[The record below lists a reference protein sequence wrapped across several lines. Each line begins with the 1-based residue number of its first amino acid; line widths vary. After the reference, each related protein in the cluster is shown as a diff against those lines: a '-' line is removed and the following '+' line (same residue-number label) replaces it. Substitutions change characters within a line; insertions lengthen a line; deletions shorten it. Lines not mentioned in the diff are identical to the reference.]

1 MNALLYVAAA
11 ALIFVVIMVLVNGAA
26 VSQLRTDIENLPAP
40 ADVRV
45 GDTSLVTGLSGA
57 LVPKKYYYVTVSGVE
72 IKTPAGTTSASSS
85 SASTSSSTSSSAST
99 KIHIT
104 VNPEQLPTK
113 VDGENLL
120 ADVASRRVQFVYR
133 PETNTLYDVARL
145 TGTNE
150 LVVLKAFMTDAEV
163 AAIGPPPAGAKSKK
177 MTFVGIAEN
186 ILSTR

>member
-1 MNALLYVAAA
+1 
-11 ALIFVVIMVLVNGAA
+11 
-26 VSQLRTDIENLPAP
+26 
-40 ADVRV
+40 
-45 GDTSLVTGLSGA
+45 
-57 LVPKKYYYVTVSGVE
+57 
-72 IKTPAGTTSASSS
+72 
-85 SASTSSSTSSSAST
+85 
-99 KIHIT
+99 
-104 VNPEQLPTK
+104 